1 MNQYP
6 NLNVSIE
13 GHTDSQGNDARN
25 LELSSSRAQAVQTY
39 LMGKGISASRLRAVG
54 YGETTPVATNDTS
67 AGRAQNRR
75 VELKGS
81 Y

>member
-6 NLNVSIE
+6 NLNVSIA
-13 GHTDSQGNDARN
+13 GHTDSQGNDDRN
-25 LELSSSRAQAVQTY
+25 LELSSTRAQAVQTY
-39 LMGKGISASRLRAVG
+39 LMQKGISASRLRAVG
-54 YGETTPVATNDTS
+54 YGETTPVADNATS

-75 VELKGS
+75 VELRGS